1 MADGLFRLRHDA
13 VVGGDDEHG
22 DVRDVGAAGA
32 HRRERLVP
40 RRIDERDRP
49 PVLLDAV
56 GADVLRDAPL
66 LVRRH
71 VDADDAVQ
79 QRGLAVVDVAEE
91 GDDGRAG
98 LAAGRVVVLMVQRA
112 EDLVLQRHLAVEV
125 DLHAQL
131 DGQQFGHLRIEVG
144 GDVAHRPHR
153 QQLGEDGPRG
163 HADRFGEGAD
173 GAGEV
178 DDDFA
183 LSRRGGLR
191 SRAADVRRPPRR
203 GGAGGVFFFAGTAV
217 DAGDPLPLQLPLLAS
232 AEGGGPALLF
242 LRDRFGDA
250 GAAARPLAAG
260 RRRLRRETGFRR
272 GNGGRFSR
280 RALLRRVLL
289 RLLLLVLAEVLGKR
303 LAARRAWRELHPA
316 GA

>member
-1 MADGLFRLRHDA
+1 M
-13 VVGGDDEHG
+13 
-22 DVRDVGAAGA
+22 
-32 HRRERLVP
+32 P
-40 RRIDERDRP
+40 RRVDERDRP
-49 PVLLDAV
+49 PVLLHAV

-66 LVRRH
+66 LVRGH

-79 QRGLAVVDVAEE
+79 ERGLAVVNVAEK

-98 LAAGRVVVLMVQRA
+98 LAAGRIVVLMVQRA
-112 EDLVLQRHLAVEV
+112 KTLSSIATSRWKSTSTPNSTARSSAISGSRLAAMLLIVPMASSFARMVRAGTPIASEKV
-125 DLHAQL
+125 RMVQGRSTTTLP
-131 DGQQFGHLRIEVG
+131 F
-144 GDVAHRPHR
+144 
-153 QQLGEDGPRG
+153 RG
-163 HADRFGEGAD
+163 AAVFA
-173 GAGEV
+173 AG
-178 DDDFA
+178 
-183 LSRRGGLR
+183 
-191 SRAADVRRPPRR
+191 AADVRRPPRR

-242 LRDRFGDA
+242 LRDRCGDA

-260 RRRLRRETGFRR
+260 RRRLGRETGFRR

-303 LAARRAWRELHPA
+303 LAPGPAWRESRPA